1 MTIDANSRS
10 ARNGTMLATPTTL
23 VRGAHTTAAAVL
35 LALILTL
42 GPTAAAAQQ
51 VVARVNGEPITA
63 VDVAQRARLI
73 QLSTHK
79 PAPQKQVLDELI
91 DQLLKIQTAKR
102 YKLEITDTQ
111 VDAVLANMAGRMRG
125 NPQQFTQALASA
137 GISVNALKR
146 KIRADLAW
154 TEIVR
159 GKFQSRLLVR
169 EVDVAAALERRK
181 TDEKKAVAYEY
192 TLRPILLVV
201 ARGGGDGA
209 LEARRREADGL
220 RARFQN
226 CDDGL
231 RLARGLKD
239 VVVRE
244 PITRATGDLNAKL
257 REVLDSTEVG
267 RLTPPDL
274 TPQGI
279 EVFALCAKKQGK
291 GDTGAERDVR
301 EELFGEK
308 FQTEGKQYLQQLRR
322 SAMIEIR

>member
-1 MTIDANSRS
+1 MVATSIMLMRS
-10 ARNGTMLATPTTL
+10 THVMVSIA
-23 VRGAHTTAAAVL
+23 L
-35 LALILTL
+35 LAMMMV
-42 GPTAAAAQQ
+42 AALRPATAQQ

-63 VDVAQRARLI
+63 VDVAQRARLL

-79 PAPQKQVLDELI
+79 AAPSKQVLDELI
-91 DQLLKIQTAKR
+91 DELLKIQTAKR
-102 YKLEITDTQ
+102 YRLDITDAQ
-111 VDAVLANMAGRMRG
+111 VDGVLANMAGRMRT
-125 NPQQFTQALASA
+125 NSQQFAQALTTA
-137 GISVNALKR
+137 GVSVNALKR

-169 EVDVAAALERRK
+169 ELDVAKTVEQRK
-181 TDEKKAVAYEY
+181 KDDKKAVAYEY
-192 TLRPILLVV
+192 TLRPILFVV

-220 RARFQN
+220 RTRFQN

-244 PITRATGDLNAKL
+244 PITRGTGDLGAKL
-257 REVLDSTEVG
+257 REVLDNTEVG
-267 RLTPPDL
+267 RLTPPDV

-308 FQTEGKQYLQQLRR
+308 FQNEGKQYLQQLRR
-322 SAMIEIR
+322 SAMIELR